1 MNVFISNL
9 LSDRLLE
16 AKKDLDE
23 ILETIIYDK
32 LDEKKQEIASQMF
45 GDAIPELVFEGNK
58 KSNVLKMG
66 RTKVI
71 RVRVRKGK
79 IQRRKKFSAVK
90 GYTIRAGKLVRMM
103 PAERRHRKI
112 GSRRSKFKRRAKLRT
127 SIRKRKISLRKR
139 RAIGL

>member
-9 LSDRLLE
+9 LSDRLIE

-103 PAERRHRKI
+103 PAERRHRKM
-112 GSRRSKFKRRAKLRT
+112 GARRSKFKKRAKLRT

>member
-9 LSDRLLE
+9 LADRLIE

-112 GSRRSKFKRRAKLRT
+112 GARRSKFKRRAKLRT